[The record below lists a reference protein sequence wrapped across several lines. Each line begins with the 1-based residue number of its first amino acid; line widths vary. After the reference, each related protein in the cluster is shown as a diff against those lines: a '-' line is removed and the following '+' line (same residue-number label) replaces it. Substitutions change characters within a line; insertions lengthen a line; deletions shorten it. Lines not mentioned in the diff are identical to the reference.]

1 MEYKTDILTG
11 VRPTG
16 GLTVANYLGAVN
28 VVKNFQDQGCS
39 TLVFVADLHALTDR
53 EPFQIKDNALEVV
66 ADYLALGID
75 PQRTKIFL
83 QSAIMGETTSLMAL
97 LARQTTVAEL
107 LRVPTLKD
115 KLKNNANP
123 ENANALLLFYPVL
136 MAADILLQKAKQVPV
151 GEDQLV
157 HLEITR
163 RLAERFN
170 KKYGEVFALPQ
181 PLKIKSL
188 RLLSLKGEGKM
199 SKTNPDGALFLTD
212 TPKEIEKKIK
222 SAETAFEGKMNE
234 RLESHILIA
243 KSLAK
248 NEAQRSEIDEIIKE
262 HQAGKAVMGKFK
274 QAMTEIT
281 QNFIADF
288 QENRQKIIEDP
299 GYIQSILEEGNK
311 IARTNA
317 QETLEAAKKA
327 LGL

>member
-28 VVKNFQDQGCS
+28 VVKNFQDQGFS
-39 TLVFVADLHALTDR
+39 TLVFAADLHALTDR
-53 EPFQIKDNALEVV
+53 EPSQVKDNILGVV

-75 PQRTKIFL
+75 PQKTKIFI
-83 QSAIMGETTSLMAL
+83 QSAIMGETASLMAL

-107 LRVPTLKD
+107 LRVPTLKE
-115 KLKNNANP
+115 KLKNNASP

-136 MAADILLQKAKQVPV
+136 MAADILLQKTKQVPV

-157 HLEITR
+157 HLEVTR

-222 SAETAFEGKMNE
+222 AAETAFEGKMNE
-234 RLESHILIA
+234 RLESHIIIA

-248 NEAQRSEIDEIIKE
+248 DEAQKSEIDEIIKE
-262 HQAGKAVMGKFK
+262 HQSGKAVMGKFK
-274 QAMTEIT
+274 QAMTKIT

-288 QENRQKIIEDP
+288 QEKRQKIVEDS

-311 IARTNA
+311 IARANA